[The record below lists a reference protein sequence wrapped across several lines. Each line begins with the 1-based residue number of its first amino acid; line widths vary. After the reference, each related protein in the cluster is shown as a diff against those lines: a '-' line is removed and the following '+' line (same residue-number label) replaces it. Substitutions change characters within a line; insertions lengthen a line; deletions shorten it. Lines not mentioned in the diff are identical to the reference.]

1 MLLKNEPLADKTTI
15 KIGGIAQLFFLPSCL
30 EEVEELLPL
39 LTQDFPLYYLGG
51 GSNTIFGKFKGVVV
65 SSQSL
70 RGFRVLEE
78 DSEGILLE
86 VLAGTLLKELIPLI
100 FEKNLCGIET
110 LLGIPRISVGG
121 AVAMNAGAYGKE
133 ISQITEGVY
142 YFDPLKGEF
151 LLERKP
157 RFGYRSSDFPQKGF
171 ICKVLLRLKP
181 CPSPIRELVKK
192 LNSRRRKS
200 QPLELPTAGSTFKN
214 PKGNFAGK
222 LLEEVGLKGF
232 CTKKGLCFSRKHANF
247 LVNLSRKATLG
258 DVLKLIDLA
267 KERVLKEYDL
277 WLEEEVKIVST
288 DG

>member
-15 KIGGIAQLFFLPSCL
+15 KIGGSAKLFFLPSTL
-30 EEVEELLPL
+30 EEVKEVLPL
-39 LTQDFPLYYLGG
+39 LAQDYPLYYLGG
-51 GSNTIFGKFKGVVV
+51 GSNTIFGNFKGVVV
-65 SSQSL
+65 SSHSL
-70 RGFRVLEE
+70 RGFRVIKEN
-78 DSEGILLE
+78 SEGILLE
-86 VLAGTLLKELIPLI
+86 VWAGTPLKDLIPLI

-133 ISQITEGVY
+133 MSQITEGVY
-142 YFDPLKGEF
+142 YLDPLKGEILF
-151 LLERKP
+151 EENP
-157 RFGYRSSDFPQKGF
+157 YFGYRSSEFPQRGF

-181 CPSPIRELVKK
+181 CSSPVREIVKK

-214 PKGNFAGK
+214 PEGNFAGK

-232 CTKKGLCFSRKHANF
+232 CTENGLCFSQKHANF
-247 LVNLSRKATLG
+247 LVNFWQKANLG

-267 KERVLKEYDL
+267 KEKVLKEFNL
-277 WLEEEVKIVST
+277 LLEEEVKIVST